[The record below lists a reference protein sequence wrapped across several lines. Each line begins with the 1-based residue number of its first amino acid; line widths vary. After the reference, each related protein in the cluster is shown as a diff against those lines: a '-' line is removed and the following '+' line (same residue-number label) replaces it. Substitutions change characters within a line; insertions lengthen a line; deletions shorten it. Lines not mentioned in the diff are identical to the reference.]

1 LTADDLATGLLIITS
16 GNSDRGRVQLFH
28 SEHLNS
34 RDYCT
39 YHIQMHLALCCL
51 VSNLSLWQIKRS
63 FRNMEWK
70 HNATMSRWRM
80 TTQSYVQMKN

>member
-1 LTADDLATGLLIITS
+1 MTADDLATGLLIITS

-39 YHIQMHLALCCL
+39 YHIQMHIPLCAVWCQT
-51 VSNLSLWQIKRS
+51 SHCDKERGASEIWS
-63 FRNMEWK
+63 ES
-70 HNATMSRWRM
+70 TM
-80 TTQSYVQMKN
+80 QYCPDEE